1 MINEIYFE
9 DFPDLETERLHLRKL
24 RLTDAKEMQVIRSD
38 ERVMKFMDSERHK
51 TLEYSKNFISE
62 NMSMYTQKQGLFWA
76 IIEKSSQS
84 FLGDF
89 AFWKID
95 SKNSRAE
102 IGYTLKPEFWG
113 KGIMK
118 EAMIEIINFGFDHL
132 KLHSLEANIN
142 PYNDNSRGILEKMGF
157 QMEAYF
163 RENYFYNGDFLDSE
177 IYSLL
182 NTGFKYKKHPQ

>member
-24 RLTDAKEMQVIRSD
+24 RLTDAKEMQAIRSD

-62 NMSMYTQKQGLFWA
+62 NLSMYTQKRGMFWA
-76 IIEKSSQS
+76 LIDKSSRK
-84 FLGDF
+84 FIGDF

-95 SKNSRAE
+95 NKNSRAE
-102 IGYTLKPEFWG
+102 IGYTLNPEFWG

-142 PYNDNSRGILEKMGF
+142 PDNDNSRGILEKMGF
-157 QMEAYF
+157 QKEAYF

-182 NTGFKYKKHPQ
+182 KTDFKYK